1 MVRSLY
7 RLSVQSM
14 NKSKLLSLIVL
25 LGKDTKS
32 SNFTIQ
38 HFIKYTS
45 QNIVHEKPLILYTPY
60 QTSPFPHLK

>member
-1 MVRSLY
+1 MACAKQLPSPKFLTGRYVMVRPLY

-32 SNFTIQ
+32 SHFIIQ
-38 HFIKYTS
+38 HFIK
-45 QNIVHEKPLILYTPY
+45 
-60 QTSPFPHLK
+60 